1 MSKQKAAPI
10 YEALA
15 EYLTQRNVSFHVPG
29 HKNGRGIPDC
39 LKNLPGPGIFRYD
52 LTEVPGLD
60 DLHQPTGPIKKAQ
73 DLAAELFRADFSFL
87 LVNGT
92 TCGLQAAVM
101 ALCGDKDPVLVPRHA
116 HRAVAG
122 ALVLSGAMPVYIKPA
137 VDKDYG
143 VPVKV
148 APDDVAR
155 AIKKMPGMKAT
166 LQVHP
171 TYHGFAAD
179 LRAVTQICHD
189 RGIPVITDE
198 AHGAHFAFH
207 PDLPA
212 AAMDSGADISVQS
225 THKTLGALTQGSMLH
240 LKGNLVNRDNIVHN
254 LQLLQ
259 TTSPSYLVMVSL
271 DLARRQMAEEGKAML
286 DRVLEMAR
294 WTRGRV
300 ATIEGIKCFGP
311 ENLVVNGFC
320 DGMPMLDPTKILIN
334 VTGLGL
340 TGYEAAAVLREEHHI
355 QVELADPLNILLVL
369 TIGTTW
375 DDCRALV
382 EALVK
387 MAVKYRSAPGGR
399 TVNDFALFSDQA
411 IPPVAMTPREAWFA
425 PARTVRLEEARD
437 CVAAETV
444 APYPPGIP
452 VVCAGE
458 RITEDVV
465 ELLKYVRDNEI
476 PCQGLADFTKRM
488 IKVIRG

>member
-1 MSKQKAAPI
+1 MQNSAPI
-10 YEALA
+10 YEVLA
-15 EYLTQRNVSFHVPG
+15 EYVTRQKVPFHVPG
-29 HKNGRGIPDC
+29 HKQGRGIPDC
-39 LKNLPGPGIFRYD
+39 LKNLPGPVIFSYD

-60 DLHQPTGPIKKAQ
+60 DLHQPAGPIKKAQ
-73 DLAAELFRADFSFL
+73 ELAAMLFHADYSFL

-101 ALCGDKDPVLVPRHA
+101 ALCGHKDPVLVPRHA

-137 VDKDYG
+137 VDKEYG
-143 VPVKV
+143 VPITVT
-148 APDDVAR
+148 PDDVNR
-155 AIKKMPGMKAT
+155 VIKETPGMKAV

-179 LRAVTQICHD
+179 MRAVTQVCHD
-189 RGIPVITDE
+189 HGIPVIADE

-212 AAMDSGADISVQS
+212 AAMHSGADISIQS

-240 LKGNLVNRDNIVHN
+240 LKGNLVSLDTIARN

-271 DLARRQMAEEGKAML
+271 DLARRQMAQEGRAML
-286 DRVLEMAR
+286 DRVLEMAH
-294 WTRGRV
+294 WIRGRIT
-300 ATIEGIKCFGP
+300 TIEGIKCFGP
-311 ENLVVNGFC
+311 EDLAVNGSC
-320 DGMPMLDPTKILIN
+320 DKTPMLDLTKILIN

-340 TGYEAAAVLREEHHI
+340 TGYEAAAVLREEYHI
-355 QVELADPLNILLVL
+355 QVELADPINILLVL

-375 DDCRALV
+375 DDCRSLV

-399 TVNDFALFSDQA
+399 TINDFTPFFDETMPQ
-411 IPPVAMTPREAWFA
+411 VAMTPREAWFA
-425 PARTVRLEEARD
+425 PAGPVCLEEARD

-458 RITEDVV
+458 RITENVV
-465 ELLKYVRDNEI
+465 ELLKYIRDNEI
-476 PCQGLADFTKRM
+476 PCQGMADLTKRM
-488 IKVIRG
+488 IKVVRG